1 VVNTE
6 TKVTMNRLVM
16 IAVIAYLL
24 LAVTGSALAFT
35 ADGCGAGSC
44 ASCHSLDQKEAA
56 RILGELVD
64 KVNKVE
70 FAEIPGMW
78 LLEVEKGPNKLPVY
92 IDFSKKYVIS
102 GSVIRLADRGD
113 LTQER
118 HARMNKIDMARIPVD
133 DALILGSKSAK
144 NKVVVFTDPEC
155 PFCKQLH
162 EELKKVVRLDPNIAF
177 LIKLYPLQMHPNAYG
192 KAKSIVCA
200 RSLALLEASF
210 AGKPLPPPACD
221 TKVVDQTLALAP
233 TLGIQSTPTL
243 VLPNGLVLPG
253 FKPAD
258 ELLKRIRQELTATR

>member
-1 VVNTE
+1 
-6 TKVTMNRLVM
+6 MNRLVM
-16 IAVIAYLL
+16 LVISAHLL
-24 LAVTGSALAFT
+24 LAGVLPAGAFT
-35 ADGCGAGSC
+35 ADGCGVGSC

-56 RILGELVD
+56 KILGELVD

-78 LLEVEKGPNKLPVY
+78 LVEVEKGQNKLPVY
-92 IDFSKKYVIS
+92 VDFSKKYVFS

-118 HARMNKIDMARIPVD
+118 HARMNKVDMARIPTN
-133 DALILGSKSAK
+133 DALVLGSKSAK
-144 NKVVVFTDPEC
+144 IKVVVFTDPEC

-162 EELKKVVRLDPNIAF
+162 DELKKVVQLDPDIAF

-192 KAKSIVCA
+192 KAKRIVCA
-200 RSLALLEASF
+200 RSLTLLEASF
-210 AGKPLPPPACD
+210 AGKPLPPPTCE

-253 FKPAD
+253 YKPAD
-258 ELLKRIRQELTATR
+258 ELLKRIRQELAATR